1 MPETQPLLHVDHLMI
16 LRLKI
21 VEELLI
27 CLENNNTKIIMMMI
41 LAVLPLAGS
50 LP

>member
-27 CLENNNTKIIMMMI
+27 CLENNNTMMMI